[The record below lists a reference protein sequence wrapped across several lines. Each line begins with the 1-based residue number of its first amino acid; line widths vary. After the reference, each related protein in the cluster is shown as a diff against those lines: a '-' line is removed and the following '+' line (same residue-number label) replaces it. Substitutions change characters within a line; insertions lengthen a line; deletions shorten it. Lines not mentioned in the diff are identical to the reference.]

1 MTTVPAML
9 RFALFDLDQTLYPMS
24 SGLMTEVGKLIN
36 QYMKER
42 CGFAEPEIIALRD
55 GYFKKYGT
63 TLRGL
68 ILHHGVDP
76 ADYLEYVHNLPL
88 EQFVAPNPALDKALA
103 GLPLTKVVFTNA
115 SKAHAQHVLRL
126 LGVERHFSAIIDVA
140 AIEYLNKPDPGA
152 YDKALAILGAR
163 AEECILLDDTDRNL
177 LPGREMGMVTVLVGS
192 DHSEVAHFAISAI
205 ERFPEV
211 ITQLDGRLPAPERES
226 GDSRSG
232 NHGFPKKSDKR
243 G

>member
-1 MTTVPAML
+1 MTTGPAML

-24 SGLMTEVGKLIN
+24 SGLMTEVGKRIS
-36 QYMKER
+36 QYMRER
-42 CGFAEPEIIALRD
+42 CGFTEPEILALRD
-55 GYFKKYGT
+55 GYFRKYGT

-88 EQFVAPNPALDKALA
+88 EQFVAPNPALDEAL
-103 GLPLTKVVFTNA
+103 GELPLTKVVFTNA
-115 SKAHAQHVLRL
+115 SKAHAQRVLRL

-140 AIEYLNKPDPGA
+140 ATEYLNKPDPGA
-152 YDKALAILGAR
+152 YDKALAILGACG
-163 AEECILLDDTDRNL
+163 EECILLDDTDRNL
-177 LPGREMGMVTVLVGS
+177 LPGRQMGMVTVLVGS
-192 DHSEVAHFAISAI
+192 DHSDVADFAISAI

-211 ITQLDGRLPAPERES
+211 IAQLDGRLPER
-226 GDSRSG
+226 GNSRSV
-232 NHGFPKKSDKR
+232 HQGFPNESDRR